1 MEKLLDLKYDLA
13 ALEPVIDKETVDIHH
28 NKHHN
33 AYVTNFNGLIEGTD
47 IQDKDITS
55 ILKDLSCIPQDIK
68 QGVINNGGGVWNHNF
83 YFDQLIPGGKELSN
97 QELIDL
103 INSTFGSFEEL
114 KNQLVDGG
122 MKRFGSGW
130 IWLVLNN
137 DKLEIVNTL
146 NQDCPIS
153 EGLVPLLTIDVWE
166 HAYYLKYQNRRKEY
180 LESIFDIIDF
190 EVVEQR
196 YLNK

>member
-13 ALEPVIDKETVDIHH
+13 ALEPIIDKETVDIHH
-28 NKHHN
+28 NMHHN
-33 AYVTNFNGLIEGTD
+33 AYVTNFNGLIEGTN

-83 YFDQLIPGGKELSN
+83 YFEQLKPGGKELSN

-137 DKLEIVNTL
+137 DRVEIVNTL

-196 YLNK
+196 FLNK